1 LTERVRIG
9 VIGGSGVYQIEA
21 LTDVEEIVLET
32 PFGSPSDAYLVGT
45 LAGQRVAFLARHGR
59 GHRFSPSRV
68 NYRANIYGF
77 KMLGVEYLIGVSACG
92 SLRED
97 IAPGHIVIPDQ
108 LFDRTRGR
116 KLSFFDDP
124 DVGTDGLVVHVGVAD
139 PFCPMLSR
147 ICYEAVKETGALV
160 HWGGNFV
167 TVEGPRFST
176 KAESR
181 VFRSWGMDIIGMTTT
196 PEAQLAREAE
206 MSYAVMAHVT
216 DYDVWHESETP
227 VTVEMVVRTLMSN
240 AEIAKR
246 AVVNAIRRLEG
257 AGPSPQAAALR
268 DAIITNRAVIRAD
281 VIERL
286 SLLIGKYIPG
296 SQATG

>member
-1 LTERVRIG
+1 MTEPIRIG

-21 LTDVEEIVLET
+21 LTDIEEIVLDT
-32 PFGSPSDAYLVGT
+32 PFGAPSDAYIAGNLS
-45 LAGQRVAFLARHGR
+45 GQRVAFLARHGR
-59 GHRFSPSRV
+59 GHRINPSRV

-108 LFDRTRGR
+108 LFDRTRSR

-124 DVGTDGLVVHVGVAD
+124 DVGTDGLVVHAGVAD
-139 PFCPMLSR
+139 PFCPILSD
-147 ICYEAVKETGALV
+147 ICYEAVKEAGAPV
-160 HWGGNFV
+160 HWGGNFI
-167 TVEGPRFST
+167 TIEGPRFST

-181 VFRSWGMDIIGMTTT
+181 VYRSWGMDIIGMTTS

-227 VTVEMVVRTLMSN
+227 VTVEKVVQTLLSN
-240 AEIAKR
+240 AAVAKQ
-246 AVVNAIRRLEG
+246 AVANAIRRLEKMG
-257 AGPSPQAAALR
+257 LSPQTGALR
-268 DAIITNRAVIRAD
+268 DAIITNRAAIPPD

-286 SLLIGKYIPG
+286 ALLIGKYF
-296 SQATG
+296 A